1 MEHVQDKKDKK
12 PFFKRRG
19 IKILM
24 GFLLVIIALRIALPY
39 IVLKY
44 ANKTLATMH
53 GYYGHVND
61 VDIALYRGAYKIKS
75 VYLNKIDTV
84 TMEETE
90 FFQARM
96 IDLSVEWKALLDG
109 KIVGELEF
117 YDPRLKFTKEKT
129 KAKELEKDTTDFRKL
144 LNDFM
149 PLQVN
154 RFEIIN
160 GVIQYQDPTSTPKVD
175 IQLDNAHILAENLK
189 TEKSEKL
196 LPASVIADAN
206 IYQGHLS
213 LELHLDP
220 FAKEP
225 TFDMNAELN
234 DTHLPELNDFFKAYG
249 KFDVNKGL
257 FGLYTE
263 VASKEGNFVG
273 YVKPLIKDLDVL
285 GMEDR
290 KDNILQKTWEAIV
303 GGAGQLLRNQ
313 KHDQVA
319 TKVPLEGNFKN
330 AKVNILYAIIEIL
343 KNAFIQA
350 LQPTIDQQI
359 NIATTESPDLESQIF
374 GKDKNEKI
382 NLKENDSTENKKDK
396 KGILKKLFNKK
407 DKDKEKNIE

>member
-1 MEHVQDKKDKK
+1 MKVHSDKKEKK
-12 PFFKRRG
+12 PFFKRKG
-19 IKILM
+19 IKILI
-24 GFLLVIIALRIALPY
+24 GVLVLLISLRIALPY

-44 ANKTLATMH
+44 ANKTLATMN
-53 GYYGHVND
+53 GYYGHVKD
-61 VDIALYRGAYKIKS
+61 VDIALYRGAYKIKN
-75 VYLNKIDTV
+75 VYLNKVDSV

-96 IDLSVEWKALLDG
+96 IDLSVQWEALLDG

-117 YDPRLKFTKEKT
+117 LDPRLKFTKEKT
-129 KAKELEKDTTDFRKL
+129 KADELEKDTTDFRKL

-160 GVIQYQDPTSTPKVD
+160 GVIQYIDPSSNPKVD

-196 LPASVIADAN
+196 LPATVTADAN
-206 IYQGHLS
+206 IYQGRLS

-225 TFDMNAELN
+225 TFDLNAELN
-234 DTHLPELNDFFKAYG
+234 NTHLPELNDFFKAYG
-249 KFDVNKGL
+249 KFDVNKGS

-290 KDNILQKTWEAIV
+290 DDNILQKAWEAIV

-359 NIATTESPDLESQIF
+359 NISTTESPDLKSQIF
-374 GKDKNEKI
+374 GKDKKEKVNMI
-382 NLKENDSTENKKDK
+382 EKDSAQNKKEK

-407 DKDKEKNIE
+407 DKQQSEKKE